1 MKDKKISNPD
11 MVDIIDSITNEVLI
25 KYVRISLE
33 ILSGV
38 VTFNPYTRKK
48 KTIEDEEYVKWMF
61 MLGEYYRGQ
70 RD

>member
-1 MKDKKISNPD
+1 